1 MERGIEHLV
10 CGGLCL
16 LFASEDFHYYITL
29 MVIPKAVM
37 KKAKNKEENTHNT
50 QHTDDTPQSI
60 YFTNKNKQTNEQTE
74 RAKTRL

>member
-1 MERGIEHLV
+1 
-10 CGGLCL
+10 
-16 LFASEDFHYYITL
+16 
-29 MVIPKAVM
+29 M